1 MKYFQVNKEELI
13 GTLTTGEIYSD
24 GEYVNLPDDIEQRN
38 LTMGYSVSIY
48 DENGMIEDVKY
59 YPVKIDTE
67 SWETNEDEVLE
78 KIKADFPAGEWQNNQ
93 W

>member
-1 MKYFQVNKEELI
+1 MKYFSVNKEELI

-38 LTMGYSVSIY
+38 LTMGYSVSVY
-48 DENGMIEDVKY
+48 GEDGMIEDVKY

-67 SWETNEDEVLE
+67 SWTTNEDEVLE

>member
-48 DENGMIEDVKY
+48 GEDGMIEDVKY
-59 YPVKIDTE
+59 YPVKIGTE

-78 KIKADFPAGEWQNNQ
+78 KIKVDFPAGEWQNNQ

>member
-1 MKYFQVNKEELI
+1 MKYFSVNKEELI
-13 GTLTTGEIYSD
+13 GTLTTGEVLSD
-24 GEYVNLPDDIEQRN
+24 GDYATLPDDIEQRN